1 MTTPGYP
8 GPMEPLVPLDADAGW
23 GPLALY
29 THAGENVAGSAP
41 ASDVAVLGRPGE
53 IGGPHV
59 TSADEQWSPSTKGA
73 STKGPST
80 KGASTKG
87 ASTSG
92 ATGYAQPSVDGSEE
106 PLAALTPRPVEPPP
120 TDADAFAGD
129 SRDAEQGA
137 GEAKAGTAD
146 RGLLSSS
153 RTMAVAS
160 LASRITG
167 FLRTLAL
174 VAALGVTASRVAD
187 AYNVAN
193 TLPNMVYTLLIGGVL
208 SSVIIPLIVHAQEHD
223 PDRGEAYT
231 QRLLSWG
238 TAGLAIVTTVAVVA
252 APWISGIFP
261 APAAERD
268 LITIFATLLLPEI
281 FFYGL
286 GALYTAVLN
295 TRGVYGP
302 PAWASVL
309 NNVVTIVTVG
319 VFALLPG
326 PSVLTEKS
334 ITTAQILVL
343 GVGTTLGIVAQALF
357 LIPYLK
363 RSGFRWRWRF
373 RASSA
378 ETVPMSEVRTLAGWV
393 LGYVAFSQ
401 IGVYV
406 INRVAIQYKG
416 GVSTFT
422 YGDLLF
428 QMPYGIIAVS
438 LLTALMP
445 RMSRSAARDDA
456 AGVIADLSLG
466 ARLSAV
472 GLVPITGFLMVLAPT
487 MVTVIFS
494 YGRSDASDGRNVG
507 VLLALGAF
515 GLLPFAIVMLQ
526 LRVFYALRDTRTP
539 TLINA
544 FMVGTKVLLPHRCDR
559 GPRAVDTTVR
569 AARFRRG
576 RPHDRADR
584 RRDGRR
590 GRGRARDRP
599 GPGTGGRPRTGGL
612 GRHPGR
618 GHGRR
623 GCGTGGPAP
632 DRARRRSRS
641 DDGLPAPPPHLTG
654 PVLVQRPA
662 IRRSLYQKWRL
673 CQAPGHVFA

>member
-1 MTTPGYP
+1 
-8 GPMEPLVPLDADAGW
+8 
-23 GPLALY
+23 
-29 THAGENVAGSAP
+29 
-41 ASDVAVLGRPGE
+41 
-53 IGGPHV
+53 
-59 TSADEQWSPSTKGA
+59 
-73 STKGPST
+73 
-80 KGASTKG
+80 
-87 ASTSG
+87 
-92 ATGYAQPSVDGSEE
+92 
-106 PLAALTPRPVEPPP
+106 
-120 TDADAFAGD
+120 
-129 SRDAEQGA
+129 
-137 GEAKAGTAD
+137 
-146 RGLLSSS
+146 
-153 RTMAVAS
+153 MAVAS

-174 VAALGVTASRVAD
+174 VAALGIAVSTVAD

-223 PDRGEAYT
+223 PDRGEHYT

-238 TAGLAIVTTVAVVA
+238 TAGLAIVTTVAVIA

-261 APAAERD
+261 APAAERS

-334 ITTAQILVL
+334 ITTPQILVL
-343 GVGTTLGIVAQALF
+343 GIGTTLGIVVQALV
-357 LIPYLK
+357 LIPFMR
-363 RSGFRWRWRF
+363 RSGYRWRWRF
-373 RASSA
+373 RASSV
-378 ETVPMSEVRTLAGWV
+378 ETVPMSEVRALAGWV

-406 INRVAIQYKG
+406 INRVAIRYKG

-445 RMSRSAARDDA
+445 RISRSAARDDS
-456 AGVIADLSLG
+456 AGVVADLSLG

-472 GLVPITGFLMVLAPT
+472 GLVPITGFLMVLGPT
-487 MVTVIFS
+487 MVTVIFA
-494 YGRSDASDGRNVG
+494 YGRSDATDSRNVG
-507 VLLALGAF
+507 TLLALGAF

-526 LRVFYALRDTRTP
+526 LRVFYAMRDTRTP

-544 FMVGTKVLLPHRCDR
+544 FMVGTKVLLVLVFAAILHGDRVVIWLEFVTSSSYLVGAIVGHVLLTRRFGRLGFSAVARTTGRIAAVTAVGSVVALGVLLGIEPVVGR
-559 GPRAVDTTVR
+559 GPAGSAVTLVAATIAGGAVLVGLLRVVR
-569 AARFRRG
+569 IAEVDQMLAS
-576 RPHDRADR
+576 
-584 RRDGRR
+584 
-590 GRGRARDRP
+590 
-599 GPGTGGRPRTGGL
+599 L
-612 GRHPGR
+612 
-618 GHGRR
+618 
-623 GCGTGGPAP
+623 
-632 DRARRRSRS
+632 RRSRS
-641 DDGLPAPPPHLTG
+641 
-654 PVLVQRPA
+654 
-662 IRRSLYQKWRL
+662 
-673 CQAPGHVFA
+673 